1 MNPTAKKNLLVE
13 PLPGETLV
21 YDLDGHRAHCLNPDA
36 ASLLEWAD
44 GTRTVEDL
52 RRALEEGGAEGV
64 TDSAVLLGLERLH
77 RAGLVDWHP
86 PADAEE
92 TSISESPTRREVLRT
107 MGRMGL
113 FFPMVMTIRAPQ
125 GAQGTAIPPGQC
137 KGPENV
143 GSCCR
148 NRRICIL
155 EGGRYRCKGAPC

>member
-13 PLPGETLV
+13 TLPGETLV
-21 YDLDGHRAHCLNPDA
+21 YDLDRHRAHCLNPDA
-36 ASLLEWAD
+36 ASLLERAD
-44 GTRTVEDL
+44 GTRTVKDL
-52 RRALEEGGAEGV
+52 SRALEETRSEEV
-64 TDSAVLLGLERLH
+64 TEDAVLLGLDRLR

-86 PADAEE
+86 PADLAERSLPE
-92 TSISESPTRREVLRT
+92 GPTRREALRT
-107 MGRMGL
+107 MGKMGL
-113 FFPMVMTIRAPQ
+113 FLPMVMTIRAPQ

-137 KGPENV
+137 AGPENV